1 MKKSFRTVAKLTC
14 IFLVIWVLF
23 VPWLPTYIQAK
34 EIEET
39 LSKAEITVGESLR
52 LRILG
57 YSWRTTWESSDE
69 NIVEVSSDGTIT
81 GISPGEATVTAT
93 MQTFG
98 WNFTR
103 GGKTQEFSIT
113 VSGNGTGENETEKSE
128 KTQSEESEIIQL
140 GTGESVTLDSPEKGK
155 TVWKSSDTSIAD
167 VSDEGKVTGISPGD
181 VKITAT
187 TKTGGFKFLFF
198 HFGEKTRTE
207 EYFISIYRR

>member
-1 MKKSFRTVAKLTC
+1 MKKNFRTVAKLTC

-103 GGKTQEFSIT
+103 GGKTQEFSVT
-113 VSGNGTGENETEKSE
+113 VSGSGTE

-155 TVWKSSDTSIAD
+155 TVWKSSGTSIAD

-181 VKITAT
+181 VRITAT
-187 TKTGGFKFLFF
+187 TKTGGFQFLFF

>member
-1 MKKSFRTVAKLTC
+1 MKKNFRTVAKLTC

-103 GGKTQEFSIT
+103 GGKTQEFSVT
-113 VSGNGTGENETEKSE
+113 VSGSGTE

-155 TVWKSSDTSIAD
+155 TVWKSSGTSIAD

-181 VKITAT
+181 VRITAT
-187 TKTGGFKFLFF
+187 TKTGGFHFLFF
-198 HFGEKTRTE
+198 HFGEKTRNE

>member
-23 VPWLPTYIQAK
+23 VTWLPTYIQAE

-103 GGKTQEFSIT
+103 GGKTQEFSVT
-113 VSGNGTGENETEKSE
+113 VSGSGTE

-181 VKITAT
+181 VRITAT
-187 TKTGGFKFLFF
+187 TKTGGFHFLFF
-198 HFGEKTRTE
+198 HFGEKTTTE
-207 EYFISIYRR
+207 EYFISIYGR

>member
-103 GGKTQEFSIT
+103 GGKTQEFSVT
-113 VSGNGTGENETEKSE
+113 VSGSGTE

-181 VKITAT
+181 VRITAT
-187 TKTGGFKFLFF
+187 TKTGGFHFLFF
-198 HFGEKTRTE
+198 HFGEKTITE

>member
-113 VSGNGTGENETEKSE
+113 VSGSGTE

-181 VKITAT
+181 VRITAT
-187 TKTGGFKFLFF
+187 TKTGGFHFLFF
-198 HFGEKTRTE
+198 HFGEKTRNE

>member
-140 GTGESVTLDSPEKGK
+140 GTGV
-155 TVWKSSDTSIAD
+155 
-167 VSDEGKVTGISPGD
+167 SPGD

-187 TKTGGFKFLFF
+187 TKTGGFQFLFF

>member
-103 GGKTQEFSIT
+103 GGKTQEFSVT
-113 VSGNGTGENETEKSE
+113 VSGSGTE

-181 VKITAT
+181 VRITAT
-187 TKTGGFKFLFF
+187 TKTGGFHFLFF
-198 HFGEKTRTE
+198 HFGEKTRNE